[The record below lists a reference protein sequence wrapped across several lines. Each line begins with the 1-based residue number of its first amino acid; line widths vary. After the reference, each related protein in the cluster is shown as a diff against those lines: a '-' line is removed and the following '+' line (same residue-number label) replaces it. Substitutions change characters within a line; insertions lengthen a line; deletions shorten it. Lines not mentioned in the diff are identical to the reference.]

1 MAYPVLEVD
10 PATLIGDEQLGTKP
24 KVWFLRDGHEWLF
37 KEARAN
43 TGEDWAE
50 KIAAEVA
57 AQTKIDAANVEL
69 AQLRGRRGSASK
81 SFINR
86 NTDSLVHGNEL
97 LGRITGYDRDKR
109 QRQSDH
115 TLENIIA
122 AVRAYFPEREDILNG
137 VLTDLAAY
145 LVLDA
150 LIGNTDRHHENWGLV
165 LSYDSVERGIERV
178 GHLWVAP
185 SFDHAS
191 SLGRELTD
199 ARRQGLLESGSV
211 AGYVRRGR
219 GGIYLRSDDPFGA
232 NPLHLVEVSFG
243 TYPDYFRQALRQV
256 AETPIATIEAV
267 VEDVPEARITR
278 PARDLAREILKYNHS
293 ALIQLAP

>member
-1 MAYPVLEVD
+1 MAYSVIEVD
-10 PATLIGDEQLGTKP
+10 PDTLIGDEQLGTKP
-24 KVWFLRDGHEWLF
+24 KFWFLRDGQEWLF
-37 KEARAN
+37 KEARSN

-57 AQTKIDAANVEL
+57 GATEIDAANVEL
-69 AQLRGRRGSASK
+69 AQFRGRRGSASR

-86 NTDSLVHGNEL
+86 SNDSLVHGNEL
-97 LGRITGYDRDKR
+97 LGRIIGYDRNKR

-115 TLENIIA
+115 TLETIMA
-122 AVRAYFPEREDILNG
+122 AIRAYFPEREDILNG
-137 VLTDLAAY
+137 VLTDLATY

-165 LSYDSVERGIERV
+165 LSYHSEDGPEKV

-199 ARRQGLLESGSV
+199 LRRHELLKSGSIG
-211 AGYVRRGR
+211 GYVRRGR
-219 GGIYLRSDDPFGA
+219 GGIYLRNDDRFGA
-232 NPLHLVEVSFG
+232 NPLHLVEVSVR
-243 TYPDYFRQALRQV
+243 TYPDYFGRALRKV
-256 AETPIATIEAV
+256 AETPFSAIEMAV
-267 VEDVPEARITR
+267 DDVPDSRIT
-278 PARDLAREILKYNHS
+278 PPSRDLAREILKYNHS
-293 ALIQLAP
+293 ALIKLVP

>member
-1 MAYPVLEVD
+1 MTYPVLEVD
-10 PATLIGDEQLGTKP
+10 PASLIGDEQLGTKP
-24 KVWFLRDGHEWLF
+24 KFWFLRDDHEWLF
-37 KEARAN
+37 KEARSN

-57 AQTKIDAANVEL
+57 GQTKIDAASVEL
-69 AQLRGRRGSASK
+69 AQFRGRRGSASK

-86 NTDSLVHGNEL
+86 NSDSLVHGNEL
-97 LGRITGYDRDKR
+97 LGRITGYDRNKR

-115 TLENIIA
+115 TLENIMA

-150 LIGNTDRHHENWGLV
+150 LIGNTDRHHENWGLI
-165 LSYDSVERGIERV
+165 LSYRSVGPGLEKV

-199 ARRQGLLESGSV
+199 ARRHALLSSGSIG
-211 AGYVRRGR
+211 GYVRRGR
-219 GGIYLRSDDPFGA
+219 GGIYLRNDDPFGA
-232 NPLHLVEVSFG
+232 NPLHLVEVSVRA
-243 TYPDYFRQALRQV
+243 YPDYFRQALRQV
-256 AETPIATIEAV
+256 AETPIAAIEEV
-267 VEDVPEARITR
+267 VDGVPDARITQ

>member
-24 KVWFLRDGHEWLF
+24 KFWFLRDGHEWLF
-37 KEARAN
+37 KEARSN

-50 KIAAEVA
+50 KVAAEVA
-57 AQTKIDAANVEL
+57 DQTKIDAANVEL
-69 AQLRGRRGSASK
+69 AEFRGRRGSASK

-86 NTDSLVHGNEL
+86 NRDSLVHGNEL
-97 LGRITGYDRDKR
+97 LGRITGYDRNKR

-115 TLENIIA
+115 TLENIMA

-165 LSYDSVERGIERV
+165 LSYDSDAGGLEKV

-199 ARRQGLLESGSV
+199 AGRHTLLNSGSI
-211 AGYVRRGR
+211 GRYVRRGH
-219 GGIYLRSDDPFGA
+219 GGIYLRNEDRFGA
-232 NPLHLVEVSFG
+232 NPLHLVEVSVRA
-243 TYPDYFRQALRQV
+243 YPDYFRQALRQV
-256 AETPIATIEAV
+256 VETPIAALEAAV
-267 VEDVPEARITR
+267 DGVPDVRITQ

-293 ALIQLAP
+293 ALIQLAL

>member
-1 MAYPVLEVD
+1 MVYPVLEVD
-10 PATLIGDEQLGTKP
+10 SATLIGDEQLGTKP
-24 KVWFLRDGHEWLF
+24 KFWFLRDGHEWLF

-57 AQTKIDAANVEL
+57 VRTRIDAANVEL
-69 AQLRGRRGSASK
+69 AQFRGRRGSASK

-86 NTDSLVHGNEL
+86 NTDNLVHGNEL
-97 LGRITGYDRDKR
+97 LGRITGYDRNKR

-115 TLENIIA
+115 TLENIMA

-165 LSYDSVERGIERV
+165 LSYGSLGGGVQRV

-191 SLGRELTD
+191 SLGRELRD
-199 ARRQGLLESGSV
+199 ARRQVYLDGGSV
-211 AGYVRRGR
+211 AGYVQRGR
-219 GGIYLRSDDPFGA
+219 GGIYLRSNDPFGA
-232 NPLHLVEVSFG
+232 NPLHLVEVSVR
-243 TYPDYFRQALRQV
+243 TYPDYFRQALRQI
-256 AETPIATIEAV
+256 AETPIATLEAV
-267 VEDVPEARITR
+267 VDDVPEARITR
-278 PARDLAREILKYNHS
+278 PARELAREILKYNHS

>member
-24 KVWFLRDGHEWLF
+24 KFWFLRDGHEWLF
-37 KEARAN
+37 KEARPN
-43 TGEDWAE
+43 TGEDWTE

-57 AQTKIDAANVEL
+57 GQAKIDAANVEL
-69 AQLRGRRGSASK
+69 AQFRGRRGSASK

-86 NTDSLVHGNEL
+86 SRDSLVHGNEL
-97 LGRITGYDRDKR
+97 LGRITGYDRNKR

-115 TLENIIA
+115 TLENIMA
-122 AVRAYFPEREDILNG
+122 AVRAYFPEREDILDG

-165 LSYDSVERGIERV
+165 LSYDSDGGGLEQV

-199 ARRQGLLESGSV
+199 ARRHTLLKSGSIG
-211 AGYVRRGR
+211 GYVRRGC

-232 NPLHLVEVSFG
+232 NPLHLVEVSVR

-256 AETPIATIEAV
+256 AETPIAAIEAV
-267 VEDVPEARITR
+267 VDGVPDARITR